1 MTRIKLLSAGL
12 IVAAMFVMPATARE
26 HFLAERHV
34 SEAVN
39 ANASLTAR
47 HDDGHVGIL
56 APPVRAVA
64 AAPGSE
70 NDGVCDFGDNPMI
83 C

>member
-1 MTRIKLLSAGL
+1 MIRTKILSAGL
-12 IVAAMFVMPATARE
+12 IAAAMFITPATARE
-26 HFLAERHV
+26 SCLAKRHV

-47 HDDGHVGIL
+47 YDHRGVRIL

-64 AAPGSE
+64 VAPRRGV
-70 NDGVCDFGDNPMI
+70 DGVCDFGDNPMI

>member
-1 MTRIKLLSAGL
+1 MIRTKLLSAGL
-12 IVAAMFVMPATARE
+12 IAAAMFVTPATARE
-26 HFLAERHV
+26 NHLAKRHV
-34 SEAVN
+34 SETVN

-47 HDDGHVGIL
+47 YDHRRVRIL

-64 AAPGSE
+64 VAPRSAV
-70 NDGVCDFGDNPMI
+70 DGVCDFGDNPMI